1 MDMSREAREKSSF
14 GTYYI
19 KQIGSPDVNL
29 FDDDIER
36 KKFIEII
43 KKSKKKFDFK
53 LYGYSLDNLNS
64 YELII
69 FDNGSDISNIMKS
82 INISYSIYK
91 KTSVKLFKDRYKSK
105 IIKDY
110 YDLLNTS
117 KKIHCRGKESKW
129 NSCCEYTIE
138 KKEGSLLDI
147 EDILRVFNFKDMDSA
162 EVYKNYLNEK
172 ISEEEIL
179 CDKNIVLCD
188 NIRDCINTI
197 KEAEIKLE
205 NILDKKGYTFK
216 ELIKNKEERNKI
228 IRHFRKSSTLSL
240 KEIGIIFGGLS
251 ESSVCKILS
260 K

>member
-1 MDMSREAREKSSF
+1 MSREAREKSSF

-29 FDDDIER
+29 FDNDIER
-36 KKFIEII
+36 EKFIEIL

-53 LYGYSLDNLNS
+53 LYSYSLDNLNF

-110 YDLLNTS
+110 YDLLNTT
-117 KKIHCRGKESKW
+117 KRIHCRKKESKW
-129 NSCCEYTIE
+129 NSCCEYTRE
-138 KKEGSLLDI
+138 KKERSLLDM
-147 EDILRVFNFKDMDSA
+147 EDVLRVFNFKDMDSA
-162 EVYKNYLNEK
+162 EAYKNYLDEK

-179 CDKNIVLCD
+179 CDKDIVLCD
-188 NIRDCINTI
+188 NIRECINTI
-197 KEAEIKLE
+197 KEAEMKLE
-205 NILDKKGYTFK
+205 KILHKKGYTFK
-216 ELIKNKEERNKI
+216 ELINNKEERNKI
-228 IRHFRKSSTLSL
+228 IKLFRKSSTLSL
-240 KEIGIIFGGLS
+240 KEIGSIFGGLS
-251 ESSVCKILS
+251 ESSICKILS